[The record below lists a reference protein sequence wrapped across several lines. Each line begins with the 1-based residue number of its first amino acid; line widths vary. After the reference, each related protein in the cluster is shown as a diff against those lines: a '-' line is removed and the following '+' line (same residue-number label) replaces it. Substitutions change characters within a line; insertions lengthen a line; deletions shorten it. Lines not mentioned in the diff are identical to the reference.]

1 MYANRQKTYIDMADK
16 TFTERVIAVQSQLKA
31 PKNQRNNFGGYN
43 YRNCEDILE
52 AVKPL
57 LKAEGLYL
65 TITDDIVVLGDRFY
79 VKATATLTDGERSL
93 SNQAFAREEA
103 TKKGMDGSQVTGAAS
118 SYARKYAL
126 NGLLAIDDTK
136 DADTL
141 NNGKGSDTTKNAA
154 KGKDKVKEI
163 AIEEVKNAPD
173 IAALNA
179 IYKKYETRYGK
190 DTDFLTECTARKK
203 QLKQG

>member
-1 MYANRQKTYIDMADK
+1 MADK
-16 TFTERVIAVQSQLKA
+16 TFIERVIAVQSQLKV
-31 PKNQRNNFGGYN
+31 PKDQYNDYGGFK
-43 YRNCEDILE
+43 YRSCEDILE

-57 LKAEGLYL
+57 LQKEGLYV
-65 TITDDIVVLGDRFY
+65 TIADDIVVIGERFY
-79 VKATATLTDGERSL
+79 VKATATLSDGKNSI
-93 SNQAFAREEA
+93 SNHAFAREDA
-103 TKKGMDGSQVTGAAS
+103 AKKGMDGSQVTGTAS

-141 NNGKGSDTTKNAA
+141 NNGQDAA
-154 KGKDKVKEI
+154 NGKDFANGKAKAI
-163 AIEEVKNAPD
+163 AEARKAPD
-173 IAALNA
+173 LAALNA

-190 DTDFLTECTARKK
+190 DTDFLNECTTRKK

>member
-1 MYANRQKTYIDMADK
+1 MADK

-31 PKNQRNNFGGYN
+31 PKNQRNKFGDFNF
-43 YRNCEDILE
+43 RSCEDILE

-57 LKAEGLYL
+57 LKAEGLFL

-93 SNQAFAREEA
+93 SNQAFAREPEEQA
-103 TKKGMDGSQVTGAAS
+103 KMTDSQVTGAAS

-136 DADTL
+136 DADAL
-141 NNGKGSDTTKNAA
+141 NNGQDSNNGKAKAA
-154 KGKDKVKEI
+154 DNGKAQAI
-163 AIEEVKNAPD
+163 AEVRKAPD
-173 IAALNA
+173 LAALNA
-179 IYKKYETRYGK
+179 VYKRHEKALGK
-190 DTDFLTECTARKK
+190 DTDFLTECTTRKK

>member
-1 MYANRQKTYIDMADK
+1 MADK

-31 PKNQRNNFGGYN
+31 PKNQWNDFGSYY
-43 YRNCEDILE
+43 YRNSEDILE

-57 LKAEGLYL
+57 LKAEGLLL
-65 TITDDIVVLGDRFY
+65 TITDDIVVLADRYY

-136 DADTL
+136 DVDTL
-141 NNGKGSDTTKNAA
+141 NNGKNTGTTKDAD
-154 KGKDKVKEI
+154 KGKEKAIKE
-163 AIEEVKNAPD
+163 AKNAPD
-173 IAALNA
+173 LAALSA
-179 IYKKYETRYGK
+179 IYKKYEKRFGK
-190 DTDFLTECTARKK
+190 DTQFLAECTARKK

>member
-1 MYANRQKTYIDMADK
+1 MADK
-16 TFTERVIAVQSQLKA
+16 TFTERLIAVQSQLKV
-31 PKNQRNNFGGYN
+31 PKNQYNDYGGFK
-43 YRNCEDILE
+43 YRSCEDILE

-57 LKAEGLYL
+57 LQKEGLYI
-65 TITDDIVVLGDRFY
+65 TIADDIVVIGERFY
-79 VKATATLTDGERSL
+79 VKATATLSDGENAI
-93 SNQAFAREEA
+93 SNHAFAREDA
-103 TKKGMDGSQVTGAAS
+103 AKKGMDGSQVTGTAS

-136 DADTL
+136 DADAL
-141 NNGKGSDTTKNAA
+141 NNGQDAA
-154 KGKDKVKEI
+154 NGKDFDKGKAKAI
-163 AIEEVKNAPD
+163 AEARKAPS

-190 DTDFLTECTARKK
+190 DTDFLNECTTRKK

>member
-1 MYANRQKTYIDMADK
+1 MADK

-31 PKNQRNNFGGYN
+31 PKNQWNKFVDFN
-43 YRNCEDILE
+43 YRSCEDILE

-57 LKAEGLYL
+57 LKAEGLFL

-93 SNQAFAREEA
+93 SNQAFAREPEEQA
-103 TKKGMDGSQVTGAAS
+103 KMTDSQVTGAAS

-126 NGLLAIDDTK
+126 NGLLAIDDAK
-136 DADTL
+136 DADAL
-141 NNGKGSDTTKNAA
+141 NNGKKCTATSKASGKAKATAPAPKIPAPDKAA
-154 KGKDKVKEI
+154 VI
-163 AIEEVKNAPD
+163 AAVYAAQTEEEVV
-173 IAALNA
+173 A
-179 IYKKYETRYGK
+179 IYKKNSYCFGK
-190 DTDFLTECTARKK
+190 DEAVITACSQRKR

>member
-1 MYANRQKTYIDMADK
+1 MADK

-136 DADTL
+136 DADAL
-141 NNGKGSDTTKNAA
+141 NNGKDSKASGKTKATAPAPAIPAPDKAA
-154 KGKDKVKEI
+154 VI
-163 AIEEVKNAPD
+163 AAVYAAQTEEEVV
-173 IAALNA
+173 A
-179 IYKKYETRYGK
+179 IYKKNSYYFGK
-190 DTDFLTECTARKK
+190 DEAVITACSQRKQ
-203 QLKQG
+203 QLKRG

>member
-1 MYANRQKTYIDMADK
+1 MADK
-16 TFTERVIAVQSQLKA
+16 TFAERVIAVQSQLKA

-57 LKAEGLYL
+57 LKAEGLFL

-79 VKATATLTDGERSL
+79 VKATATLTDGDRRL

-103 TKKGMDGSQVTGAAS
+103 TKKGMDGSQVTGTAS

-136 DADTL
+136 DADAL
-141 NNGKGSDTTKNAA
+141 NNGKATDNSKAKAADNGKAQAIAEVRNAA
-154 KGKDKVKEI
+154 
-163 AIEEVKNAPD
+163 D
-173 IAALNA
+173 IPSLNA
-179 IYKKYETRYGK
+179 VYKKHEKALGK
-190 DTDFLTECTARKK
+190 DTDFLNECTTRKK

>member
-1 MYANRQKTYIDMADK
+1 MADK

>member
-1 MYANRQKTYIDMADK
+1 MADK

-57 LKAEGLYL
+57 LRAEGLLL

-136 DADTL
+136 DTDNA
-141 NNGKGSDTTKNAA
+141 KNAD
-154 KGKDKVKEI
+154 KGKEK
-163 AIEEVKNAPD
+163 AIEEAKNAPD
-173 IAALNA
+173 LDALSA
-179 IYKKYETRYGK
+179 IYKKYEKRFGK
-190 DTDFLTECTARKK
+190 DTQFLAECTARKK
-203 QLKQG
+203 QLKQS

>member
-1 MYANRQKTYIDMADK
+1 MADK

-57 LKAEGLYL
+57 LKAEGLFL
-65 TITDDIVVLGDRFY
+65 TITDDIVVFGDRYY

-136 DADTL
+136 DADAL
-141 NNGKGSDTTKNAA
+141 NNGKATDNSKAKAADNGKAQAIAEVRNAA
-154 KGKDKVKEI
+154 
-163 AIEEVKNAPD
+163 D
-173 IAALNA
+173 ITSLNA
-179 IYKKYETRYGK
+179 VYKRHEKALGK
-190 DTDFLTECTARKK
+190 DTDFLNECTTRKK
-203 QLKQG
+203 QLNN

>member
-1 MYANRQKTYIDMADK
+1 MADK
-16 TFTERVIAVQSQLKA
+16 TFIERVIAVQSQLKA
-31 PKNQRNNFGGYN
+31 PKNQRNNFGGFN
-43 YRNCEDILE
+43 YRSCEDILE

-57 LKAEGLYL
+57 LKAEGLCL
-65 TITDDIVVLGDRFY
+65 TITDDIVMLGDRFY

-93 SNQAFAREEA
+93 PSQAFAREEA
-103 TKKGMDGSQVTGAAS
+103 SKKGMDGSQVTGTAS

-126 NGLLAIDDTK
+126 NGLLAIDDSK
-136 DADTL
+136 DADAL
-141 NNGKGSDTTKNAA
+141 NHGTPIKAIDTTKDAA
-154 KGKDKVKEI
+154 KGKDFNK
-163 AIEEVKNAPD
+163 AIEEAKNAPS

-190 DTDFLTECTARKK
+190 DTDFLNECTTRKK

>member
-1 MYANRQKTYIDMADK
+1 MADK

-57 LKAEGLYL
+57 LKAEGLLL

-136 DADTL
+136 DADAL
-141 NNGKGSDTTKNAA
+141 NNGKAADNSKAKAADNSKAQAIAEVRNAA
-154 KGKDKVKEI
+154 
-163 AIEEVKNAPD
+163 D
-173 IAALNA
+173 IPSLNA
-179 IYKKYETRYGK
+179 VYKKHEKTLGK
-190 DTDFLTECTARKK
+190 DTDFLNECTTRKK